1 MNLIFSSKIS
11 SISLLIK
18 PIPKQ
23 QVYRYTNVKDK
34 RQFQITIIWLSAD
47 VNHFLMAVPYLLPMT
62 LIVILPFTLSDLD
75 DGGIESLDGKVR
87 F

>member
-1 MNLIFSSKIS
+1 
-11 SISLLIK
+11 
-18 PIPKQ
+18 
-23 QVYRYTNVKDK
+23 
-34 RQFQITIIWLSAD
+34 
-47 VNHFLMAVPYLLPMT
+47 MAVPYLLPMT